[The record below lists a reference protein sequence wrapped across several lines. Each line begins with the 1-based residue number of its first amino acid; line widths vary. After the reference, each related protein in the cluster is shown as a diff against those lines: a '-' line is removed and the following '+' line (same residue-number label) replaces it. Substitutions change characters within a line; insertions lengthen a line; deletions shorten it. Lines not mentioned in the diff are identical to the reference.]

1 MIPETKTPIFSTQDV
16 VKYAEQRLFGLN
28 VRPKD
33 VGEIRLYNGFLP
45 SEVVAVVQAEGSDGF
60 SLNEPPIEVLQ
71 GNQREPIYFSPG
83 GILHIPQYSGFG
95 RRRRYEMM
103 IEKYIETSAREIGF
117 HSLDVDAG
125 ARRTNI
131 QYDNFAYDFVKR
143 LFEQGMMVGINDIVI
158 GPLEEVA
165 KQSRRVI
172 DVQQSEYLDTQV
184 VELEGKKVLNI
195 GYVYADQAGII
206 LGKMLRE
213 YEARARE
220 DWEKKEVNVLMF
232 GRVGGLQEEMR
243 RGGLVFPCGIIDSI
257 DLERNH
263 AFVYPMHNVL
273 LREGDTAGLNLNVA
287 TTIEETVEQLLLAK
301 ELGCSCVEMETRET
315 VEAINR
321 ARRRYEGKLNIHFGF
336 VGHVSDVPL
345 RGDTLATELSS
356 HEGEERAVARIV
368 DYLQRRG

>member
-143 LFEQGMMVGINDIVI
+143 LFEQGVMEGIDDIVI

-165 KQSRRVI
+165 KQTRVVDI
-172 DVQQSEYLDTQV
+172 HKNEYLDAQAV
-184 VELEGKKVLNI
+184 VIGERKLLNI

-206 LGKMLRE
+206 LDKMLRE
-213 YEARARE
+213 YEARARIE
-220 DWEKKEVNVLMF
+220 GAKKEVTILMF
-232 GRVGGLQEEMR
+232 GRVGGLEEGIK
-243 RGGLVFPCGIIDSI
+243 RGEVVFPCGIIDGI

-263 AFVYPMHNVL
+263 PFVYPIHNVL
-273 LREGDTAGLNLNVA
+273 VREGDTTGWNLNVA

-321 ARRRYEGKLNIHFGF
+321 ARRRYEGKLNIQFGF